1 MSDNK
6 ESISLWA
13 SVVRRFSLG
22 WRLLW
27 DPRVSLWTKL
37 APFFTILYIISPLDF
52 IPDVILGVGQV
63 DDLGALLV
71 GLELFIRLTPEAIVT
86 QHLQAMGFNVGQ
98 WEEVDE
104 DVDLIEGEYELKDE

>member
-6 ESISLWA
+6 TSISLWA

-27 DPRVSLWTKL
+27 DPRVSLWVKL
-37 APFFTILYIISPLDF
+37 APFFTVLYIISPLDF

-71 GLELFIRLTPEAIVT
+71 GLELFIRLTPEGIVM
-86 QHLQAMGFNVGQ
+86 QHLQAMGFDVGQ
-98 WEEVDE
+98 WEVVDE
-104 DVDLIEGEYELKDE
+104 EMDLIEGEYEVKEE